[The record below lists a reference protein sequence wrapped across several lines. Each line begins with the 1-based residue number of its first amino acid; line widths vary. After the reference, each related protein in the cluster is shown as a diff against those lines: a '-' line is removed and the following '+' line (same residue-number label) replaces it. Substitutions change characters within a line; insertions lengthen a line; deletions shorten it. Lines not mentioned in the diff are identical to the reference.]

1 VMPPPSQEPS
11 NSGITGNGGLRRR
24 VAGAQ
29 LPGAAAPP
37 PTPPR
42 VERPP
47 HDPAATRSAMD
58 GFQTAFARGATAPL
72 TQEPPPVPGGRAGLS
87 RRVPGES
94 LAPGLRRQA
103 SALRKKPPGS
113 LPPRAARGWNARD
126 PEAERSAFDAFS
138 SGLARADN
146 DPTKESQG

>member
-1 VMPPPSQEPS
+1 
-11 NSGITGNGGLRRR
+11 
-24 VAGAQ
+24 
-29 LPGAAAPP
+29 
-37 PTPPR
+37 
-42 VERPP
+42 
-47 HDPAATRSAMD
+47 MD
-58 GFQTAFARGATAPL
+58 GFQTAFAKGASAPI
-72 TQEPPPVPGGRAGLS
+72 TREPPPAPPVPAAPAGARGGLS